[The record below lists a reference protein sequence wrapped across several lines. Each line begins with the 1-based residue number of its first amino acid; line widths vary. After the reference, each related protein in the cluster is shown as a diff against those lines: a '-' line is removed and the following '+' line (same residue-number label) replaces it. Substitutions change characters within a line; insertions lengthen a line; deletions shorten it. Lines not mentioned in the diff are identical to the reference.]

1 MYIQTNASGIVR
13 QGRRHGPS
21 IVYKITPCW
30 VTFPQPARRAAVLGQ
45 PSAFGLNRFYL
56 RSASSRCPISEV
68 FGEKYE
74 LKPKFNPK
82 MAHFESFSSERF
94 FERSIVYVCMDAF
107 PPKNMVHN
115 KIGLPP
121 GF

>member
-1 MYIQTNASGIVR
+1 MDRPSRTKLHPVGSLSSSQPG
-13 QGRRHGPS
+13 GPS
-21 IVYKITPCW
+21 CW
-30 VTFPQPARRAAVLGQ
+30 VSPL
-45 PSAFGLNRFYL
+45 AFGLNRFYL

-107 PPKNMVHN
+107 PPKNLAYN

-121 GF
+121 GFFKCLKSFMYFKKVF